1 LTKQNIRKQVI
12 AQRAAWTRSQFWR
25 LNDDL
30 LTQIE
35 KFNWENSNCL
45 HLFLPI
51 TKNKE
56 VDTFE
61 ILSFFRTNF
70 PAIKIV
76 VSKTN
81 FKTKSVNP
89 IYFDYE
95 NTVLVKNKYEIPEPL
110 YGKECPIENIDT
122 VLIPLLGFDLAGNRV
137 GYGAGFYD
145 RFLAQCNPEV
155 FKIGL
160 SLIAPFD
167 EIEDVNE
174 FDIKMDYCITTDKVY
189 KF

>member
-1 LTKQNIRKQVI
+1 LVKEKIRTQVL
-12 AQRAAWTRSQFWR
+12 AQRAAWTRSQFWL
-25 LNDDL
+25 LNNDL
-30 LTQIE
+30 LNQLE
-35 KFNWENSNCL
+35 KFNWENTKCL
-45 HLFLPI
+45 HIFLPV

-61 ILSFFRTNF
+61 ILSFFKTNF
-70 PAIKIV
+70 PIIEIV
-76 VSKTN
+76 VSKTH
-81 FKTKSVNP
+81 FKTKTITP

-122 VLIPLLGFDLAGNRV
+122 VLVPLLGFDLSGNRV

-155 FKIGL
+155 LKIGL
-160 SLIAPFD
+160 SLIPPFD
-167 EIEDVNE
+167 AIEDANE
-174 FDIKMDYCITTDKVY
+174 FDIPMDYCITTEKI
-189 KF
+189 FQF